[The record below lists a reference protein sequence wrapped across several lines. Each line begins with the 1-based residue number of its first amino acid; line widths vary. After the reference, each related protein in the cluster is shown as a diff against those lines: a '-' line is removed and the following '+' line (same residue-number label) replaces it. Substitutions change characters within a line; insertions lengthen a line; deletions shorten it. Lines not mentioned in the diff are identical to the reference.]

1 MLLILIQDL
10 GLDPLTGY
18 IVVDLGFHNW
28 QEILWQAKLLLTS
41 EEGFC
46 SKVFLI
52 SSFYNE
58 YKYIYYWSFVL
69 GFLEPSA
76 TAIVA
81 RDAGNV
87 LLDWSAD
94 VTLENLTVDAHSMQM
109 AMSIRNGTVWLR
121 NCRIV
126 GGNVC
131 STGILVLKGGYL
143 EAQSC
148 EFVNFGIGLVLDHA
162 AQVSLKDCNITS
174 CNIGIKVSML

>member
-1 MLLILIQDL
+1 
-10 GLDPLTGY
+10 
-18 IVVDLGFHNW
+18 
-28 QEILWQAKLLLTS
+28 
-41 EEGFC
+41 
-46 SKVFLI
+46 
-52 SSFYNE
+52 
-58 YKYIYYWSFVL
+58 
-69 GFLEPSA
+69 
-76 TAIVA
+76 VA
-81 RDAGNV
+81 RDTGNV

-109 AMSIRNGTVWLR
+109 AMSVRNGTVRLR

-126 GGNVC
+126 GGNAC

-148 EFVNFGIGLVLDHA
+148 EFFNFGIGLVLDHG